1 MTNYCTLSDNEILAI
16 MGKAMRHSFATKDL
30 QDVERENKRRV
41 KADFF
46 NLDNTDY
53 CTFK

>member
-1 MTNYCTLSDNEILAI
+1 MTTNCTLSDNEIMAI
-16 MGKAMRHSFATKDL
+16 LGQAMRHSFAKKDI
-30 QDVERENKRRV
+30 QDIKKEQKRKA

-53 CTFK
+53 CRFE